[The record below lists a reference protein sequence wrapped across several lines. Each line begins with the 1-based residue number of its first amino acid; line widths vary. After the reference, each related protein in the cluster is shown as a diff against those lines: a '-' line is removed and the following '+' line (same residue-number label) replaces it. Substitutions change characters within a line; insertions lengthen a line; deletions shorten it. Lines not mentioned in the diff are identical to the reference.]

1 MVESTGSPEVAI
13 GGCRNCRQLF
23 LITPD
28 SQNCLLCGQ
37 APTYVLP
44 FPLGR
49 AIAEAHGLEI
59 HEAPLPPTDEEGIMP
74 PPSTA
79 PEELPEEED
88 VEPLPTDTIGR
99 ELILL
104 EVISTF
110 LDGGDIDQHYLSICF
125 QDVGVDPETAAT
137 AVGRLQAV
145 RDLIRD
151 VRDQGRKASVTVTG
165 PPPAG
170 EEPEEGLPPPLT
182 SEAAEEGDR
191 TTVPSP

>member
-1 MVESTGSPEVAI
+1 
-13 GGCRNCRQLF
+13 
-23 LITPD
+23 
-28 SQNCLLCGQ
+28 
-37 APTYVLP
+37 LP